1 MPPAKGSPECHVP
14 EIQAVPTEGY
24 GAIVV
29 SGRVSVSGR
38 VKQTSQLTTLSS
50 KKNRTIGPI
59 HTWVIEDAARKALC
73 GRKRRENMMQAGD
86 AGLDNRRCSA
96 KSFTSAEFPRGGW
109 HYPFGTSAAEISRSP
124 HRPITG
130 LGSTA
135 HLPPSL
141 ISALIA
147 EREAMNI

>member
-73 GRKRRENMMQAGD
+73 GRKRRENMMQAGERW
-86 AGLDNRRCSA
+86 AGESA
-96 KSFTSAEFPRGGW
+96 KSFKSAEFPRGG
-109 HYPFGTSAAEISRSP
+109 
-124 HRPITG
+124 
-130 LGSTA
+130 
-135 HLPPSL
+135 
-141 ISALIA
+141 
-147 EREAMNI
+147 